1 MKTEVKIA
9 AAHGFVRSLN
19 ILLKFARL
27 YDFGH
32 PRTAAQFETAWEELR
47 AALSTERE
55 AGLLL
60 AASGNQLLVDGV
72 PLESGVTEQSF
83 ARLLSAAGI
92 SSIHFSPQL
101 TKADLACLVRAFP
114 TSGTNPKALTEQL
127 KAALG
132 GQSAIHVNEVCFVP
146 ADSGAV
152 HAHAI
157 AQLTASALGVGAD
170 EYNSWF
176 DDPQKL
182 LELVVAAGGA
192 KGGVGG
198 PGGGGSRE
206 NQPGERGSG
215 GGGSGGTG
223 FSGGNQAPKAS
234 PVSSWLSAS
243 AALRTASTSGS
254 SRAGWSEPGL
264 IVAGSGL
271 LEQIRESQEHEEDVH
286 TILRLLA
293 QLAKTKGNAAESL
306 EPVAFQQRLSTLP
319 MRAQFTLRQALA
331 ALASCAPANQLD
343 QPLLLRLAE
352 HLAIQFALDSH
363 ERGDT
368 RVDAVREMLER
379 MALEV
384 ENLRQI
390 LGAHEAKMARAG
402 ILTQSYSEIL
412 SQKFWAQVSED
423 RRRAALL
430 SPEAWC
436 IPPGNV
442 RRSIEESQQRG
453 EIQAAEQILRNYA
466 AGIHSPNVEAR
477 RRTAIGLTELVD
489 LYAGGDGGLL
499 AATLREV
506 GEQLNVEHEAEL
518 QSLIGAAFARM
529 THKAAN
535 SHCFPAMQQA
545 VESLGEVEKQR
556 PALAESLRPR
566 VGVENRLAEFIE
578 EALRRGQVPEGLVS
592 LLHELP
598 GPAAEH
604 LTVWF
609 SRCDFREESDLVL
622 DMVRSL
628 GPEALVHLQEML
640 RTGNAAQAVM
650 TVGLLSHLDAE
661 ALEELLPGRLQ
672 GWQRSAHDRVVRQL
686 AAGGAPERG
695 RLLLAAFDS
704 LDPLVQ
710 PLAVDE
716 IGLSGDPS
724 TAPLLLRLGE
734 GDLPEGSTPYLRL
747 KALEA
752 LGRLRVPAAEAILQ
766 AILEERQIW
775 GWANPSELRIEAA
788 QALKKIDPDWSTHF
802 LPRSGLDPAEMAL
815 APLELDPHSPC
826 IRQRRY
832 ARLRLAKP
840 VPGAIT
846 NLRENCPVEVE
857 VMNLTGGA
865 ANWDERISQGTL
877 VSLRLNLGFRTVRVQ
892 AFVRGTHGESKAFEV
907 TDIDLDE
914 RAKLRRLLV
923 QLGGQQQPDS
933 PEKRS
938 RLSTPVVLAQN

>member
-1 MKTEVKIA
+1 MTGPGNFAQAMKTEVKVA

-27 YDFGH
+27 YDCGH
-32 PRTAAQFETAWEELR
+32 PRTAAQFETAWKELR

-72 PLESGVTEQSF
+72 PLESGATEQSF

-92 SSIHFSPQL
+92 SSIHFSPRL

-114 TSGTNPKALTEQL
+114 TSGTNPKALAEQL
-127 KAALG
+127 KVALG
-132 GQSAIHVNEVCFVP
+132 GQPAIHVNEVCFVP

-157 AQLTASALGVGAD
+157 AQLTARALGVGAD

-176 DDPQKL
+176 EDPQKL
-182 LELVVAAGGA
+182 LQLLVAAEGARGGA
-192 KGGVGG
+192 GGS
-198 PGGGGSRE
+198 GGGGSRE
-206 NQPGERGSG
+206 NQPEQRGWG
-215 GGGSGGTG
+215 GGGSSGTG
-223 FSGGNQAPKAS
+223 FSGGNEAPKAS
-234 PVSSWLSAS
+234 PASSWLSAS
-243 AALRTASTSGS
+243 AALRTAPTSGS
-254 SRAGWSEPGL
+254 SRAGWSDPGL

-271 LEQIRESQEHEEDVH
+271 LEQIRESQEQEE
-286 TILRLLA
+286 
-293 QLAKTKGNAAESL
+293 
-306 EPVAFQQRLSTLP
+306 
-319 MRAQFTLRQALA
+319 
-331 ALASCAPANQLD
+331 
-343 QPLLLRLAE
+343 
-352 HLAIQFALDSH
+352 
-363 ERGDT
+363 
-368 RVDAVREMLER
+368 
-379 MALEV
+379 
-384 ENLRQI
+384 
-390 LGAHEAKMARAG
+390 G

-423 RRRAALL
+423 HRRAALL

-442 RRSIEESQQRG
+442 RRSIEELQRRG
-453 EIQAAEQILRNYA
+453 EIQAAEQILGNYA
-466 AGIHSPNVEAR
+466 TGIHSPHVEAR

-499 AATLREV
+499 VATLREV
-506 GEQLNVEHEAEL
+506 GEQLNVEQEAEL

-545 VESLGEVEKQR
+545 VESLGEVGKQR

-592 LLHELP
+592 LLRQLP

-609 SRCDFREESDLVL
+609 NRCDFREECDLVVR
-622 DMVRSL
+622 MVRSL
-628 GPEALVHLQEML
+628 GPEALVHLQGML

-661 ALEELLPGRLQ
+661 ALEELLPARLQ

-695 RLLLAAFDS
+695 RLLLAVFDS

-716 IGLSGDPS
+716 IGLSGDAS

-734 GDLPEGSTPYLRL
+734 GNLPEGSTPYLRL
-747 KALEA
+747 KAIEA
-752 LGRLRVPAAEAILQ
+752 LGRLQAPAAEAVLR
-766 AILEERQIW
+766 AIVEERQIW

-788 QALKKIDPDWSTHF
+788 QALKKIDPDWSTRF

-840 VPGAIT
+840 VPGTLT

-865 ANWDERISQGTL
+865 ANWDERISHGTL

-892 AFVRGTHGESKAFEV
+892 AFVRGPRGEAKAFEV

-938 RLSTPVVLAQN
+938 RLSTQVALAQS